1 MWRASSSVPA
11 MPPIMA
17 STPTPRGR
25 RAATTEP
32 KASNRKT
39 TTTGRI
45 TSSARLRSRLATST
59 KSWLM
64 ASMPA
69 PTTSRV
75 RDCTLARR
83 EAYTSDDTEENP
95 RVTRPDARTASS
107 TRTRARWPSRESMA
121 GSGGPTSYGERTR
134 ATRGRAVNRAG
145 ARWTTS
151 RAARARATRVAA
163 VEQGEAGLPV
173 PRGPVRVSAP
183 ASQDRPDLKE
193 AAHEYRRVHVLHR
206 LRDSY
211 RRACPRGRGARLR
224 IALGARAH
232 SHPDESPDP
241 VPRRQPAPQGIRA
254 HLRPFRLA
262 HGRRRRDQATP
273 DRHRHLPGHRARHH
287 HHGQGG
293 GEPRRAVGRALRVR
307 HRGRMERRG
316 DGEPRRRI
324 RHTLQ
329 EAARAGLGH
338 EGDLDKG

>member
-83 EAYTSDDTEENP
+83 EAYTSGDTEENP

-121 GSGGPTSYGERTR
+121 GSGGLTSYGVRTR
-134 ATRGRAVNRAG
+134 GSALSG
-145 ARWTTS
+145 
-151 RAARARATRVAA
+151 ARARCTSSRNARSVARRVALLRMSSNETGCPGSCRA
-163 VEQGEAGLPV
+163 IREAARPDSVVVSMVPASSWAPWIRMTEAG
-173 PRGPVRVSAP
+173 
-183 ASQDRPDLKE
+183 ASERAE
-193 AAHEYRRVHVLHR
+193 AARSHQRKRYTHR
-206 LRDSY
+206 PHAPSMSLIVVQPPA
-211 RRACPRGRGARLR
+211 AC
-224 IALGARAH
+224 
-232 SHPDESPDP
+232 
-241 VPRRQPAPQGIRA
+241 
-254 HLRPFRLA
+254 
-262 HGRRRRDQATP
+262 RRRDTDRRRAHTVTERTSLPLAEKP
-273 DRHRHLPGHRARHH
+273 DRR
-287 HHGQGG
+287 
-293 GEPRRAVGRALRVR
+293 
-307 HRGRMERRG
+307 
-316 DGEPRRRI
+316 
-324 RHTLQ
+324 
-329 EAARAGLGH
+329 
-338 EGDLDKG
+338 